1 VAVAGPAARQENSG
15 IKVGQLI
22 GDIVI
27 VLVIVLI
34 GGFFAASEMALV
46 SLREGQI
53 RKLSQQSKRGQK
65 AAKLAQDPNRFL
77 SSVQIGV
84 TLATLVSGVYGS
96 ATLVSFME
104 RGLKAL
110 GATGGWASAGAFVA
124 VTVAIT
130 FVTLILGELA
140 PKRIALQRVEPVAL
154 LAAPTLDR
162 ISVLARPLVWLLSVS
177 TDLVVRILGGNPKA
191 NRTVMT
197 EEELRDLVASNQVL
211 SPDERQIVG
220 EVFDAGKR
228 QIREVLLPRT
238 EVEFVADDLPIS
250 EAAELAVS
258 VPHSRL
264 PVYQGSYDNVIGFVH
279 VRDLLDPARANRPL
293 TVGQVS
299 RHVKFLPIS
308 KTVLSALSEM
318 RRERAHLAI
327 VVDEYGGTAGI
338 VTLEDL
344 VEELIGDI
352 RDEYDADDNQARRLR
367 GGDVEVEG
375 LLNLHEF
382 AELTGIDLPEG
393 PYETAA
399 GFVLAG
405 LGEVPQVGNSV
416 EVDGHRITVTEMDGR
431 RIARLRIAPA
441 ARHET
446 PDTPSGPATP
456 TGTPAPAAP
465 PAAAGTP
472 APGAPST
479 AGTSSAPAVTPAPG
493 TSSAPGATPAPG
505 ASSAGSPPGPATQ
518 TGPAT
523 SSGATSAAPP
533 TPAPPVPSAPLAPS
547 TSSAPIT
554 PETPVIPPATAPEDG
569 SNGQSAPPQRSRSGG
584 RG

>member
-1 VAVAGPAARQENSG
+1 
-15 IKVGQLI
+15 VGQLI

-104 RGLKAL
+104 RGLKGL
-110 GATGGWASAGAFVA
+110 GATGGWASAGAFVV

-238 EVEFVADDLPIS
+238 EVEFVADDLPIG

-318 RRERAHLAI
+318 RREHAHLAL
-327 VVDEYGGTAGI
+327 VVDEYSGTAGI

-441 ARHET
+441 ARHEA
-446 PDTPSGPATP
+446 PDAPPGPATP

-465 PAAAGTP
+465 S

-479 AGTSSAPAVTPAPG
+479 AGTSAPAATPAPG
-493 TSSAPGATPAPG
+493 TSSASPAP
-505 ASSAGSPPGPATQ
+505 PPGPATQ
-518 TGPAT
+518 TGPAA
-523 SSGATSAAPP
+523 SSGASSATPP
-533 TPAPPVPSAPLAPS
+533 TPAPPVPPAPLAPS

-554 PETPVIPPATAPEDG
+554 PETPIIPPATAPEDG

>member
-1 VAVAGPAARQENSG
+1 VALASPPARQQENSG

-96 ATLVSFME
+96 ATLVSFLE
-104 RGLKAL
+104 RGLKGL
-110 GATGGWASAGAFVA
+110 GVSPGWASAGAFVV
-124 VTVAIT
+124 VTIGIT

-197 EEELRDLVASNQVL
+197 EEELRDLVASNQAL
-211 SPDERQIVG
+211 SLDERQIVG

-258 VPHSRL
+258 VPYSRL

-308 KTVLSALSEM
+308 KTVLTALSEM

-352 RDEYDADDNQARRLR
+352 RDEYDVDADQARRLR

-382 AELTGIDLPEG
+382 AELTGITLPEG

-399 GFVLAG
+399 GFVLAN

-441 ARHET
+441 ARPET
-446 PDTPSGPATP
+446 PDTPTGPGAPRATPSTGGPPSPAGASAPSGPAN
-456 TGTPAPAAP
+456 
-465 PAAAGTP
+465 
-472 APGAPST
+472 
-479 AGTSSAPAVTPAPG
+479 
-493 TSSAPGATPAPG
+493 
-505 ASSAGSPPGPATQ
+505 
-518 TGPAT
+518 
-523 SSGATSAAPP
+523 

-554 PETPVIPPATAPEDG
+554 PEAPIIPPATAPDAG
-569 SNGQSAPPQRSRSGG
+569 QNGQSAPPQRSRSGG